1 MVSISYSFLDD
12 QMNPND
18 QVFFKELGVRIAEL
32 RKEAGMTQAQLSEVL
47 KISQQMVGA
56 YEIGSRKIPASMLPV
71 LAQLFA
77 VPLEQLMG
85 MHKQPA
91 KRGPASV
98 LQRQIEQIGLMP
110 RNKQKFIS
118 EMLEAMIKQQQAS

>member
-1 MVSISYSFLDD
+1 MVSISYSFLDE

-18 QVFFKELGVRIAEL
+18 QAFFKHLGLRIAEL

-71 LAQLFA
+71 LAKLFA

-85 MHKQPA
+85 VDKQPA

-110 RNKQKFIS
+110 RNKQKAIS
-118 EMLEAMIKQQQAS
+118 EVLDAMIKQQQAS

>member
-1 MVSISYSFLDD
+1 MVSISYSFLDE

-18 QVFFKELGVRIAEL
+18 QTFFKHLGLRIAEL
-32 RKEAGMTQAQLSEVL
+32 RKEASMTQAQLSDVL

-71 LAQLFA
+71 LAKLFA

-85 MHKQPA
+85 VDKQPA

-110 RNKQKFIS
+110 KNKQKTIS
-118 EMLEAMIKQQQAS
+118 EVLDAMIKQQQAS

>member
-18 QVFFKELGVRIAEL
+18 QAFFKQLGLRIAEL
-32 RKEAGMTQAQLSEVL
+32 RKESGMTQAQLAELL
-47 KISQQMVGA
+47 KISQQLVGA
-56 YEIGSRKIPASMLPV
+56 YEIGSRKIPASMLPSI
-71 LAQLFA
+71 AKLFA
-77 VPLEQLMG
+77 IPLEQLMG
-85 MHKQPA
+85 VEKQPI

-110 RNKQKFIS
+110 RNKQKFIT